1 MGNILFQISDEQL
14 LMSLHTHIY
23 LDIEYIHQKVYVD
36 YTKKSVTNR
45 LYKLEQ
51 AGYIRYEY
59 LPVTSS
65 RNQKRKFAKPQRIYT
80 LTPKGVE
87 MVRGFRG
94 EVHWKNSWSK
104 RSASF
109 VYHSLML
116 AKIECAM
123 TLISQQEARLELKE
137 WINEPRATFQYAKG
151 KSRVIRPDGIA
162 VIGLKEAIDKNI
174 GVYMEMERSYGSKEV
189 LEKKIIRYNDFR
201 TQEGKETDYRTHMG
215 MGYGVLEWRLV
226 FIAGSGSREKELIR
240 YLKGVSSP
248 EIPVF
253 ITLFEEILQDPFGN
267 IYRNIRNPETK
278 VRL

>member
-65 RNQKRKFAKPQRIYT
+65 RNQKRKVAKPQRIYT

-123 TLISQQEARLELKE
+123 TLISKQEERLELKE

-151 KSRVIRPDGIA
+151 KSRVIRPDGVA
-162 VIGLKEAIDKNI
+162 VIGLKEEIDKNI
-174 GVYMEMERSYGSKEV
+174 GVFMEMERSYGSKEV
-189 LEKKIIRYNDFR
+189 LEKRLSVITISWHKKEKRQSIGRILVWVMKYYN
-201 TQEGKETDYRTHMG
+201 GAWY
-215 MGYGVLEWRLV
+215 L
-226 FIAGSGSREKELIR
+226 SRVVKVEK
-240 YLKGVSSP
+240 K
-248 EIPVF
+248 
-253 ITLFEEILQDPFGN
+253 N
-267 IYRNIRNPETK
+267 
-278 VRL
+278 

>member
-59 LPVTSS
+59 LPVTSP

-80 LTPKGVE
+80 LTTKGVD

-94 EVHWKNSWSK
+94 EVHWKASWSQ
-104 RSASF
+104 RAASF

-116 AKIECAM
+116 AKVECAM
-123 TLISQQEARLELKE
+123 TLASKHEERLELKE
-137 WINEPRATFQYAKG
+137 WINEPRATFQYTKG
-151 KSRVIRPDGIA
+151 RNRVIRPDGVA

-189 LEKKIIRYNDFR
+189 LEKKIIRYNDFMTR
-201 TQEGKETDYRTHMG
+201 EEKRKEYRAH
-215 MGYGVLEWRLV
+215 
-226 FIAGSGSREKELIR
+226 A
-240 YLKGVSSP
+240 
-248 EIPVF
+248 
-253 ITLFEEILQDPFGN
+253 
-267 IYRNIRNPETK
+267 
-278 VRL
+278 

>member
-1 MGNILFQISDEQL
+1 MGNILFQITDEQL

-59 LPVTSS
+59 LPVTSP
-65 RNQKRKFAKPQRIYT
+65 RNQNRKFAKPQRIYT
-80 LTPKGVE
+80 LTPKGVD

-94 EVHWKNSWSK
+94 EVHWKASWSQ
-104 RSASF
+104 RAASF

-116 AKIECAM
+116 AKVECAM
-123 TLISQQEARLELKE
+123 TLASKQEERLELKE
-137 WINEPRATFQYAKG
+137 WINEPRATFQYTKG
-151 KSRVIRPDGIA
+151 RNRVIRPDGVA

-189 LEKKIIRYNDFR
+189 LEKKIIRYNDFMTR
-201 TQEGKETDYRTHMG
+201 EEKRKEYRAHAG
-215 MGYGVLEWRLV
+215 IAYEVPIWRLV
-226 FIAGSGSREKELIR
+226 FVAGSESREKELIR

-253 ITLFEEILQDPFGN
+253 ITLFQDILQDPFGS
-267 IYRNIRNPETK
+267 IYRNIQNSEKK

>member
-14 LMSLHTHIY
+14 LMNLHTHIY
-23 LDIEYIHQKVYVD
+23 LDIEYIHQKVYVA

-51 AGYIRYEY
+51 AGYICYEY
-59 LPVTSS
+59 LPVTSP

-80 LTPKGVE
+80 LTPKGVD

-94 EVHWKNSWSK
+94 GVHWKASWSQ
-104 RSASF
+104 RAASF

-123 TLISQQEARLELKE
+123 TLASKQEERLELKE
-137 WINEPRATFQYAKG
+137 WINEPRATFQYTKG
-151 KSRVIRPDGIA
+151 KNRVIRPDGVA

-174 GVYMEMERSYGSKEV
+174 GVFMEMERSYGSKEV
-189 LEKKIIRYNDFR
+189 LEKKIIRYNDFMTR
-201 TQEGKETDYRTHMG
+201 EEKRKEYRAHAG
-215 MGYGVLEWRLV
+215 IAYEVPIWRLV
-226 FIAGSGSREKELIR
+226 FVAGSESREKELIR

-253 ITLFEEILQDPFGN
+253 ITLFQDILQDPFGN
-267 IYRNIRNPETK
+267 IYRNIQNPEKK

>member
-59 LPVTSS
+59 LPVTSP

-80 LTPKGVE
+80 LTPKGVD

-94 EVHWKNSWSK
+94 EVHWKASWSQ
-104 RSASF
+104 RAASF

-116 AKIECAM
+116 AKVECAM
-123 TLISQQEARLELKE
+123 TLASKQEERLELKE
-137 WINEPRATFQYAKG
+137 WINEPRATFQYTKG
-151 KSRVIRPDGIA
+151 RNRVIRPDGVG

-174 GVYMEMERSYGSKEV
+174 GVFMEMERSYGSKEV
-189 LEKKIIRYNDFR
+189 LEKKIIRYNDFMTR
-201 TQEGKETDYRTHMG
+201 EEKRKEYRAH
-215 MGYGVLEWRLV
+215 
-226 FIAGSGSREKELIR
+226 A
-240 YLKGVSSP
+240 
-248 EIPVF
+248 
-253 ITLFEEILQDPFGN
+253 
-267 IYRNIRNPETK
+267 
-278 VRL
+278 

>member
-59 LPVTSS
+59 LPVTSP

-94 EVHWKNSWSK
+94 EVHWKASWSQ
-104 RSASF
+104 RAASF

-116 AKIECAM
+116 AKVECAM
-123 TLISQQEARLELKE
+123 TLASKQEERLELKE
-137 WINEPRATFQYAKG
+137 WINEPRATFQYTKG
-151 KSRVIRPDGIA
+151 RNRVIRPDGVGVIRAHAGIA
-162 VIGLKEAIDKNI
+162 
-174 GVYMEMERSYGSKEV
+174 YEV
-189 LEKKIIRYNDFR
+189 PI
-201 TQEGKETDYRTHMG
+201 
-215 MGYGVLEWRLV
+215 WRLV
-226 FIAGSGSREKELIR
+226 FVAGSESREKELIR

-253 ITLFEEILQDPFGN
+253 ITLFQDILQDPFGN
-267 IYRNIRNPETK
+267 IYRNIQNPEKK

>member
-1 MGNILFQISDEQL
+1 MGNILFQITDEQL

-59 LPVTSS
+59 LPVTSP
-65 RNQKRKFAKPQRIYT
+65 RNQNRKFAKPQRIYT
-80 LTPKGVE
+80 LTPKGVD

-94 EVHWKNSWSK
+94 EVHWKASWSQ
-104 RSASF
+104 RAASF

-116 AKIECAM
+116 AKVECAM
-123 TLISQQEARLELKE
+123 TLASKQEERLELKE
-137 WINEPRATFQYAKG
+137 WINEPRATFQYTKG
-151 KSRVIRPDGIA
+151 RNRVIRPDGIA

-189 LEKKIIRYNDFR
+189 LEKKIIRYNDFMTR
-201 TQEGKETDYRTHMG
+201 EEKRKEYRAHAG
-215 MGYGVLEWRLV
+215 IAYEVPIWRLV
-226 FIAGSGSREKELIR
+226 FVAGSESREKELIR

-253 ITLFEEILQDPFGN
+253 ITLFQDILQEPFGN
-267 IYRNIRNPETK
+267 IYRNIQNLEKK